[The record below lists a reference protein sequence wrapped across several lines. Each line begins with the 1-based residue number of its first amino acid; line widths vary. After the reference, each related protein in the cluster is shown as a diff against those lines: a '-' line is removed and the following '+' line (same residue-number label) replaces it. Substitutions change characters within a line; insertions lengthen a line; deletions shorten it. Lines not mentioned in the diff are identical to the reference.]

1 MSCEVLSGGDDDQ
14 GKRHI
19 RLGVGQL
26 IVFSTP
32 PALFDSIS
40 FQGFQYLQ
48 TDLLVLSSSLCHK
61 APIHVV
67 IRL

>member
-1 MSCEVLSGGDDDQ
+1 MSCEVLSGCDEDQ

-26 IVFSTP
+26 IGFSTP

-40 FQGFQYLQ
+40 FQGFQYFQ
-48 TDLLVLSSSLCHK
+48 TELLSFLSC
-61 APIHVV
+61 
-67 IRL
+67 

>member
-1 MSCEVLSGGDDDQ
+1 MSCEVLSGGDEDW

-40 FQGFQYLQ
+40 FQGFQYFQ
-48 TDLLVLSSSLCHK
+48 TELLSFLSFWC
-61 APIHVV
+61 
-67 IRL
+67 